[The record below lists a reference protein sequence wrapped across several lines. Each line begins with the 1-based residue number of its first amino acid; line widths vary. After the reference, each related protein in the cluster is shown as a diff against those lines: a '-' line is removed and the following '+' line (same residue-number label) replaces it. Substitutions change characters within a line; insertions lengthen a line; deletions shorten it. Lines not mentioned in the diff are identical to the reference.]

1 MRAFYVE
8 AEWAP
13 KEGYVLSEREKTTKR
28 SARGSNIWK
37 NIKGSVVDRPMPE
50 PKEDEVLLKVGA
62 AGICGTD
69 AHLLQMDDE
78 GYTRYNGHSKYPII
92 IGHEFSGEVIS
103 CGPKVKRLTD
113 GDLVSVES
121 MNWCGECDACRM
133 GMFNQCQQLEE
144 PGLTYDGG
152 FAEYVVVREKYCYV
166 LNDIAEYYGDRQVAL
181 ELGALIEPTGVAYNG
196 LFVRGGGFRPGSH
209 AVVFGAGPVGLAA
222 VALVKAAGCGKLI
235 VFDTTPE
242 RMELAKTLGADY
254 TFNPLDYKDSD
265 EQAAHIMELTGNRGV
280 GIFAECSGATKAN
293 YPVIG
298 KSLAIGG
305 KCVQIGHA
313 VAQPVVDLY
322 PFQFNA
328 AAIYGSNGQ
337 SGQGIYSDII
347 AMMSAGRIDMRKMVT
362 DRVHLEDIEA
372 GIEKAVNCVS
382 GKVLVSMDYDRI

>member
-13 KEGYVLSEREKTTKR
+13 KEGYHLSDREKADKR

-37 NIKGSVVDRPMPE
+37 NIKGEVTDRPVPE

-62 AGICGTD
+62 AGVCGTD
-69 AHLLQMDDE
+69 AHLLEMDDE

-92 IGHEFSGEVIS
+92 IGHEFSGEVVS
-103 CGPKVKRLTD
+103 CGSKVKRLHK

-133 GMFNQCQQLEE
+133 GMFNQCKNLEE

-152 FAEYVVVREKYCYV
+152 FAEFVVVREKYCYV
-166 LNDIAEYYGDRQVAL
+166 LNDIAEFYDDKLTAL
-181 ELGALIEPTGVAYNG
+181 EMGAVIEPTGVAYNG
-196 LFVRGGGFRPGSH
+196 IFVRAGGFRPGSH
-209 AVVFGAGPVGLAA
+209 AVVFGAGPIGLAA
-222 VALVKAAGCGKLI
+222 ISLVKAAGCGKLI
-235 VFDTTPE
+235 AFDTTPE
-242 RMELAKTLGADY
+242 RLELARLCGADY
-254 TFNPLDYKDSD
+254 AFNPLEYKNAD
-265 EQAAHIMELTGNRGV
+265 EQAEHIMEITKGRGV

-293 YPVIG
+293 YPVMG

-305 KCVQIGHA
+305 KCAQIGHA
-313 VAQPVVDLY
+313 VAQPVIDLY

-337 SGQGIYSDII
+337 SGQGIYSDVI
-347 AMMSAGRIDMRKMVT
+347 AMMASGRIDMRHMVT
-362 DRVHLEDIEA
+362 DRVHLEDIKE
-372 GIEKAVNCVS
+372 GIARAQNQVS
-382 GKVLVSMDYDRI
+382 GKVLVSTHYDRL